1 MTNLGRPPKKKRSRG
16 VYGEG
21 TCCQVNDGNWV
32 CAVYYID
39 LNGEKKRIYK
49 KAKSQEEAVKRFN
62 NTIAELNIVDGIQRP
77 KSYAAPEDIT
87 LRDLLEQLAK
97 DGFQLPK
104 HSEYKK
110 PIESRTIAS
119 YVWVASK
126 IDDFMGD
133 TCVKDITEEHI
144 RFMLRVYRN
153 GDNELGVRPASQSF
167 LSKLFYVTRIAL
179 DYAVQIEIIDNNIM
193 RSSSLGKPKALKES
207 EQIKGYTREEVQSMY
222 NAFEK
227 QGVLWHQLDANEKY
241 RRPVL
246 DLYLA
251 FNLMLFTG
259 MRSEEV
265 RALFWKDIDF
275 QEGILSI
282 NKAMSMNYK
291 IDKLKISESGA
302 KLGKTKNLGSVRDV
316 SVNKR
321 ILDLFEQVK
330 AYNLERGISCEKN
343 DLIFQSDR
351 YKKAWTGNGFS
362 KSLNDVLKFCGCEVR
377 LAPHRLRHTCAS
389 IMEIQKANDHEIM
402 TQLGLTQYSTVR
414 VYTDR
419 GKGIQRNNGTLI
431 DKGILEE
438 FGIELQDG
446 EDKQK

>member
-1 MTNLGRPPKKKRSRG
+1 MSKLGRPEKKKRKRG
-16 VYGEG
+16 IYGEG
-21 TCCQVNDGNWV
+21 TACQSNDGYWV
-32 CAVYYID
+32 YAAYYID
-39 LNGEKKRIYK
+39 LEGNKKRLYK
-49 KAKSQEEAVKRFN
+49 KAKSKEEAVRRFN
-62 NTIAELNIVDGIQRP
+62 KALEELNIIDGIQQ
-77 KSYAAPEDIT
+77 PENHTPSDDIT

-97 DGFQLPK
+97 DGFQLPR

-144 RFMLRVYRN
+144 RFMLKVYRN
-153 GDNELGVRPASQSF
+153 GNAELGVKPASQSF

-179 DYAVQIEIIDNNIM
+179 DYAVQVEVIDNNIM
-193 RSSSLGKPKALKES
+193 RSLDLGKPKAIKES
-207 EQIKGYTREEVQSMY
+207 KQIKGYSKEEIQSMY

-227 QGVLWHQLDANEKY
+227 QSILWEQLKESERY
-241 RRPVL
+241 RRPVI

-265 RALFWKDIDF
+265 RALFWRDVDF

-282 NKAMSMNYK
+282 NKAMSLSYK
-291 IDKLKISESGA
+291 IDKLKISEAGA
-302 KLGKTKNLGSVRDV
+302 KLGKTKNLGSVRDI
-316 SVNKR
+316 SINDQM
-321 ILDLFEQVK
+321 LNLFEQVRK
-330 AYNLERGISCEKN
+330 YNLKRGISCKED

-351 YKKAWTGNGFS
+351 YKEAWTGNGFS
-362 KSLNDVLKFCGCEVR
+362 KSLNDVLKFCGCEIR
-377 LAPHRLRHTCAS
+377 LAPHRLRHTCAT

-419 GKGIQRNNGTLI
+419 GKGIQRNNSNLI

-438 FGIELQDG
+438 FGIELQDEG
-446 EDKQK
+446 E